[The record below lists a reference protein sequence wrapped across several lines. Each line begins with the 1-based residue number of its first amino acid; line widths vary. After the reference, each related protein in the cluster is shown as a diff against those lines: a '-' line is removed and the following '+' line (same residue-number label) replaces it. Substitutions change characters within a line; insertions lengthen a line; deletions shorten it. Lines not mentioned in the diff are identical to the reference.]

1 MYHRQYDQQ
10 LKQNINN
17 HREKR
22 QRLQELLDRGTPLS
36 EQQQEELTNH
46 SNEVNRLEPALTRW
60 NDATA
65 RSDYESL
72 ARQTLN
78 HEGLN
83 QMMTQSMVPARAR
96 TIQQELEE
104 LREQAIQE
112 RQKSIQLT
120 RKFGN

>member
-46 SNEVNRLEPALTRW
+46 SNEVTRLEPALTRW

-96 TIQQELEE
+96 AIQQEL
-104 LREQAIQE
+104 RNQAIQE

>member
-1 MYHRQYDQQ
+1 
-10 LKQNINN
+10 LANFWC
-17 HREKR
+17 
-22 QRLQELLDRGTPLS
+22 RLCIKCYYSDSSLDHKFVTDSLDRGTPLS
-36 EQQQEELTNH
+36 GQQQEELTNH

-60 NDATA
+60 NDATT

-96 TIQQELEE
+96 AIQQEL
-104 LREQAIQE
+104 RNQAIQE